1 MRIEYLKLKT
11 LKLECTQKVTKI
23 PEVPQ
28 VTDFYHQLH
37 VIRKWQNPKSD
48 VRGGGFFW
56 PNDLLI
62 LTDLSSKQYAVFSKE
77 GSLQRES
84 PSQDALWGM
93 HYDQKMEVIYVTLPE
108 KQEIKMINSHNFA
121 EIKTFPIKFSATGTT
136 SVNGKFFGI
145 ETNLLYS
152 LNSDFEVINKTSV
165 TGDSDDI
172 TSDVSGNIIYC
183 CYERNTVT
191 KKNKANKIMFV
202 YKHPNQEST
211 YGLAVDPTG
220 NIYVCGHHSNNIHVI
235 SEAGET
241 LRVLD
246 GFQRPRFIA
255 FQCNSFKFFVVDENG
270 VRIYK

>member
-11 LKLECTQKVTKI
+11 LKLECTRKVTKI

-28 VTDFYHQLH
+28 VTDFYRQLQ

-48 VRGGGFFW
+48 VRGGGVFL

-62 LTDLSSKQYAVFSKE
+62 LTDLSSKQYAVFSNE

-145 ETNLLYS
+145 ETNLLYT

-172 TSDVSGNIIYC
+172 TSDVSGILLLREKYC
-183 CYERNTVT
+183 
-191 KKNKANKIMFV
+191 NKEK
-202 YKHPNQEST
+202 QS
-211 YGLAVDPTG
+211 
-220 NIYVCGHHSNNIHVI
+220 
-235 SEAGET
+235 
-241 LRVLD
+241 
-246 GFQRPRFIA
+246 
-255 FQCNSFKFFVVDENG
+255 
-270 VRIYK
+270 